1 MADYTIKD
9 KLKAGLEVTGAVA
22 KTMGKRLIGDDSP
35 TTLSKTTQEIVDAKT
50 QPKPTKKVKP

>member
-35 TTLSKTTQEIVDAKT
+35 TTLSKTTQEIVDAKI
-50 QPKPTKKVKP
+50 PAKPTKKVKP